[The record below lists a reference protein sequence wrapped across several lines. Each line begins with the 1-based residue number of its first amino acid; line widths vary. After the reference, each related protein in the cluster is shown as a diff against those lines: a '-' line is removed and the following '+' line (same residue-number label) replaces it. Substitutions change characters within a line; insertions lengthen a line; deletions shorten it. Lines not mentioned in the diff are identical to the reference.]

1 MFFSLLSGVLL
12 IYFVVS
18 LVYLCRDS
26 LDSSLQVLLDGGVLC
41 PIHLRSEV
49 SCKRTQLERVESVGG
64 VIWRIH
70 IYTLIYGV
78 VSPFGT
84 AGWLTTRGGVDT
96 LSPPTD
102 LSLHLTPQAGL

>member
-1 MFFSLLSGVLL
+1 MRPFGSSSDSAVVGGCVVGSVVSIVFSLLSGVLL

-49 SCKRTQLERVESVGG
+49 SGKR
-64 VIWRIH
+64 
-70 IYTLIYGV
+70 
-78 VSPFGT
+78 
-84 AGWLTTRGGVDT
+84 
-96 LSPPTD
+96 
-102 LSLHLTPQAGL
+102 